1 MRFREQEDRTNASP
15 GRSPHWKE
23 TIALSLDSQLGG
35 LTPASALQSDDNV
48 YISLFD
54 EVYTPATGGRTGVNG
69 SGYDVERRF
78 LGSVTVPFSTIYL
91 TGKIDGFFRLETPD
105 DAGYTA
111 ADRVHPNESGYEL
124 WAQHIV
130 GEVMAARASAGCVDI
145 ASV

>member
-105 DAGYTA
+105 
-111 ADRVHPNESGYEL
+111 VNLGYETGEADL
-124 WAQHIV
+124 GRGMYVTKVVDCTHQFV
-130 GEVMAARASAGCVDI
+130 GGLARTL
-145 ASV
+145 